1 MQTSSIT
8 AKGQVTIPASIRK
21 ALGLESGGQVAFEI
35 DGDSVKL
42 IPGKKDLRAAFGLIK
57 SDKSVSLDE
66 MERAIAD
73 DRPYTPVNGC
83 QNPHK
88 SGDRT
93 LNPENTPFGV
103 LCAVAG

>member
-73 DRPYTPVNGC
+73 DRPYTPVLSVK
-83 QNPHK
+83 QP
-88 SGDRT
+88 S
-93 LNPENTPFGV
+93 TPD
-103 LCAVAG
+103 